1 VQNAGSKS
9 LFDDLDA
16 ALQGSPSE
24 QRAAM
29 LRQLTDS
36 LLSKTDRLSEA
47 QIAVLDCVL
56 AQLAERIETRTMLAI
71 SQRLAPVAR
80 ALINL
85 KLNQACYSG
94 ARFSEDGLAA
104 LLRGR
109 EVIGR
114 IAQHRI
120 FNFP

>member
-16 ALQGSPSE
+16 ALQGCSSE
-24 QRAAM
+24 QRAAI

-36 LLSKTDRLSEA
+36 LLSKADRLNEA
-47 QIAVLDCVL
+47 QIGVLDGVL
-56 AQLAERIETRTMLAI
+56 VQLAERIETRTMLAI

-85 KLNQACYSG
+85 KLNQARYSG
-94 ARFSEDGLAA
+94 ARFSEDSLAA

-120 FNFP
+120 FNFL